1 MAAAELEAVEGEVK
15 GVLYSLNETEIKQV
29 VNHLHLTAGTEGK
42 SKFWLI
48 KHVHKYLDSDEVVKE
63 TGDGGLAVMK
73 ELQAKIE
80 TLKAKPDSTT
90 MEILTTLAK
99 KELKLQGQVGA
110 SGQPGKLSYLSVA
123 RQIEDAITRSY
134 ERHAIVNALTRAIVS
149 GIPLRGYL
157 ESRPEITI
165 PQLRRLLRSH
175 YKEGDALDSYQLLS
189 EASQG
194 PKESAQDFVIR
205 AMNLR
210 QKVLFASQEDGA
222 PLKYDAKLV
231 QSTFIQTLKTG
242 LTGRL
247 RGEMREFLQAP
258 ISDEDLLENLARVEN
273 LEEKRTLKRGPK
285 ARVNAVT
292 AEGSG
297 NPQNS
302 PQLSDEVRQLM
313 ERMKSLQANIAA
325 LQEEVRRPKSTN
337 QNRKPGRPRGC
348 KACQDNGTGDNCRH
362 CFKCGGTNHYARGC
376 TGGTERN
383 RLLKIP
389 TL

>member
-73 ELQAKIE
+73 ELQTKIE

-99 KELKLQGQVGA
+99 KELKFQGQVGA
-110 SGQPGKLSYLSVA
+110 SGPPGKLSYLSVA
-123 RQIEDAITRSY
+123 RQIEDAITRGY
-134 ERHAIVNALTRAIVS
+134 ERHAIVNAVTRAIVS

-157 ESRPEITI
+157 ESHPEITI

-205 AMNLR
+205 AMNLC

-222 PLKYDAKLV
+222 PLKYDPKLV

-247 RGEMREFLQAP
+247 RSEMREFLQTP
-258 ISDEDLLENLARVEN
+258 ISDEDPLENL
-273 LEEKRTLKRGPK
+273 EKRTLKRGPK

-313 ERMKSLQANIAA
+313 EGMKSLQANIAA
-325 LQEEVRRPKSTN
+325 LQEEVRRPKFTN
-337 QNRKPGRPRGC
+337 QNRKPERPRGC

-362 CFKCGGTNHYARGC
+362 CYKCGGSNH
-376 TGGTERN
+376 
-383 RLLKIP
+383 IS
-389 TL
+389 